1 MKSGKYSS
9 RKWLAFVAVM
19 ALEFGAAITGIV
31 KFVVA
36 QEGQGGTATGFV
48 IACFSAIAGTLAFY
62 FAANVAHAK
71 VVAADF
77 HPEMQE

>member
-36 QEGQGGTATGFV
+36 AEGQGGTIASSTGKEVEPGATAPPG
-48 IACFSAIAGTLAFY
+48 
-62 FAANVAHAK
+62 
-71 VVAADF
+71 
-77 HPEMQE
+77 